1 MTKELM
7 NITMSDGSRQF
18 GELPQ
23 SASWYKL
30 RRHIGKLDGA
40 SVTEFITDHVTEAW
54 IDFSFRGYQFTVN
67 NQFGNYWFF
76 ANDAQAPDE
85 ILETVLSHCRSLLGD
100 ERKLLPLDG
109 AA

>member
-1 MTKELM
+1 M
-7 NITMSDGSRQF
+7 NIIMNDGSRQF

-23 SASWYKL
+23 SATWYKL
-30 RRHIGKLDGA
+30 RQHIGELDGA

-85 ILETVLSHCRSLLGD
+85 MLETVLFHCRSLLGD
-100 ERKLLPLDG
+100 ERKTIYLDG